1 MIETF
6 TEIYHRTVEQISLTV
21 SWEGVKSYLY
31 FILIAFVIFLPLE
44 IFFRSKQQKVFRREW
59 GTDLLFF
66 SGQFFLFNALSVA
79 CLVTI
84 AGWLGTLNLQ
94 NFHEYIASQPYWLQA
109 LEIIFLCDICI
120 YWGHRLS
127 HKVDFLWR
135 FHKVHH
141 TAESLDWMA
150 AYREHPL
157 DNIYTRVIEN
167 LPALLLGFP
176 LETIAGFILFRG
188 LWGLFIHSN
197 CNITMGPLAWLI
209 GSPRL
214 HHWHHETNSSGKCNF
229 ANLSPLM
236 DIIFGTYHDPG
247 HEPEEYGV
255 PEEVD
260 RSYVAQI
267 VQPMLPSSL
276 IGNKEKTP

>member
-1 MIETF
+1 MNVALADIYNRIIE
-6 TEIYHRTVEQISLTV
+6 QAALNL
-21 SWEGVKSYLY
+21 SWHGVKNYLWFLGVASLI
-31 FILIAFVIFLPLE
+31 FIPLE
-44 IFFRSKQQKVFRREW
+44 LFFRSKKQKIFRFEW

-66 SGQFFLFNALSVA
+66 SGQFFLFNAVSVSF
-79 CLVTI
+79 LVMI
-84 AGWLGTLNLQ
+84 SGWLGTLNFQ
-94 NFHEYIASQPYWLQA
+94 NFHELIKSQPYWLQA
-109 LEIIFLCDICI
+109 FEIIFLCDIGI

-127 HKVDFLWR
+127 HKVNFLWR
-135 FHKVHH
+135 FHKIHH
-141 TAESLDWMA
+141 TSEKLDWIA

-197 CNITMGPLAWLI
+197 VNITMGPLAWLI

-214 HHWHHETNSSGKCNF
+214 HHWHHEKNSSGKCNF

-236 DIIFGTYHDPG
+236 DIIFGTYYDPG
-247 HEPEEYGV
+247 KEPEEYGIPQKV
-255 PEEVD
+255 N
-260 RSYVAQI
+260 RSYAAQI
-267 VQPMLPSSL
+267 IEPLLPSFL
-276 IGNKEKTP
+276 LRKKE